1 MADRVIRLSDGQI
14 AEIRSNPA
22 KKPAR
27 DLAW

>member
-1 MADRVIRLSDGQI
+1 VIRLSDGQI